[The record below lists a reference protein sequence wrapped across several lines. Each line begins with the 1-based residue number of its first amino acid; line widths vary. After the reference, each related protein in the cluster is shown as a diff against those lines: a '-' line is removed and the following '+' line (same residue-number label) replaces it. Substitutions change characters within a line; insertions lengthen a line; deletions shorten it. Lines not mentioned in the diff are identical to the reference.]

1 MNLFE
6 CFRRERITNEHEP
19 QDQLLG
25 YCSKMGSEV
34 WKPLICCKCAVSKP
48 PIPFWSSGSRTCRLG
63 SLLERNERGDTR
75 RFSHIGETTDAHGSP
90 AKVESPG
97 SRGVLSL
104 SLFPRSRASSECISK
119 KKLSTHHSQSSCP
132 PSRKSRFL
140 AFGRSCA
147 LKARRASFS
156 RRAGEHTS
164 SFAPRQCRHAD
175 VFRLEQLVETGRLV
189 VDA

>member
-1 MNLFE
+1 M
-6 CFRRERITNEHEP
+6 
-19 QDQLLG
+19 Q
-25 YCSKMGSEV
+25 EV
-34 WKPLICCKCAVSKP
+34 TAKVTASLYLPEGRAFSATH
-48 PIPFWSSGSRTCRLG
+48 SSSR
-63 SLLERNERGDTR
+63 LERNERVDMTR
-75 RFSHIGETTDAHGSP
+75 LLQQNCATDAGAVP
-90 AKVESPG
+90 REVESPG

>member
-1 MNLFE
+1 MQCPPNHQPPSEPDQHARGLRTRNRHAMKRVCRKVASTTDYNL
-6 CFRRERITNEHEP
+6 H
-19 QDQLLG
+19 QG
-25 YCSKMGSEV
+25 AG
-34 WKPLICCKCAVSKP
+34 A
-48 PIPFWSSGSRTCRLG
+48 
-63 SLLERNERGDTR
+63 TR
-75 RFSHIGETTDAHGSP
+75 RSARARARSTYLLSIARPPPSIRRHRKSRGCGALETTDDHESP

-164 SFAPRQCRHAD
+164 SFAQRQCRHAD
-175 VFRLEQLVETGRLV
+175 VFR
-189 VDA
+189 